1 MLRNWANSFS
11 ASSVNPLSLSL
22 KVDAITSGVRMS
34 LIEVRPLSS
43 PQSPEFSKQRMAS
56 CPDPRWRA
64 AECRHPTG
72 RERMSSPTKWW
83 ACPDCLWQ
91 VDEGKIKELV
101 YYDLEVVPEKE
112 GGGVFMAVRDGP
124 NRQLTPP
131 DEAIIFNSLQS
142 FLRTAIPQCKR
153 LR

>member
-1 MLRNWANSFS
+1 MQLATAALGTTVDTARLLGMLRNWANSFS

-34 LIEVRPLSS
+34 LIE
-43 PQSPEFSKQRMAS
+43 
-56 CPDPRWRA
+56 
-64 AECRHPTG
+64 
-72 RERMSSPTKWW
+72 
-83 ACPDCLWQ
+83 